1 MIFLDAAATTPV
13 RREAIEAMFPFLT
26 NQFGNPSSHHELGEQ
41 AATGLANAR
50 AQAAAVLGCHAEEL
64 IFTSGGTEADN
75 LALKGIAL
83 ARRAVDPRRNRVVIS
98 AIEHPAIVDSADYL
112 QRVHG
117 FVVDVVPVDAHAVV
131 DSETFAAVL
140 AKHDAG
146 HPASGAGI
154 GGSGASSGPDGAST
168 GGHGAPGADVAVASV
183 MYANNEVGTVQ
194 DIPGLAAI
202 SAAMGVPFHSD
213 AVQAAGWLT
222 LNVRELGV
230 DSLALSGHKV
240 GAPKG
245 VGLLYLRGGVPCEP
259 LVHGGGQEHGTRSG
273 TENVAFAVALAKALS
288 LSESARVAAA
298 AATGEARVRF
308 IAQVLDRVSGAILTG
323 HPLRRLPGIASFC
336 LPGTS
341 GESVLLEL
349 ERRNI
354 ICSSGSA
361 CAAGSD
367 EPSEVLTS
375 MGINRAVAQTALR
388 FSFGADVT
396 AAALDTAVNELVA
409 AVEKIKSLG
418 R

>member
-154 GGSGASSGPDGAST
+154 GGSGAST